1 MQQAADIKPCCL
13 FVQGGISMAKLPN
26 GVTLRKDGLYVGR
39 FQYQGIR
46 YNVTDQ
52 DMKKC
57 AEKLEKMKYE
67 IKNGIYCKESIVTVN
82 SWFRTWIEEYKVPT
96 SKKNTIKAYETMYE
110 QHIKKPL
117 GSRKIK
123 AVRPEM
129 IQRLYNSLNKQG
141 FAAKTIDLVSTV
153 LHGMFQQAY
162 KNEMIQK
169 NPVPLAT
176 LPKMKK
182 ARKPR
187 VMDLEEQKLFMEYV
201 KDDEIA
207 DICELFLST
216 GLRSGELRGLDWE
229 TDIDFKN
236 KLIHV
241 TGTLNYDKETG
252 WRKDE
257 PKTETSCRDIPM
269 LDNVERLLKRVK
281 RQQLQTRMYMGD
293 KWQPIKGLENLVFL
307 QPTGTPLYKGY
318 LRKHLDNIQKQI
330 VKDGHKF
337 ERITPH
343 TFRHTFATRCIEN
356 GVPPQVLKEIL
367 GHSKLSM
374 TMDLYAH
381 VLPDPMADEIQKIA
395 NLF

>member
-1 MQQAADIKPCCL
+1 MEKMPKGIK
-13 FVQGGISMAKLPN
+13 INK
-26 GVTLRKDGLYVGR
+26 KGLYIGR
-39 FQYQGIR
+39 FQYQGTR
-46 YNVTDQ
+46 YQVSSIDLKECVN
-52 DMKKC
+52 
-57 AEKLEKMKYE
+57 KLEKVKYE
-67 IKNGIYCKESIVTVN
+67 VKNGIYCQESIVTVN
-82 SWFRTWIEEYKVPT
+82 SWFNTWIEEYKEPT
-96 SKKNTIKAYETMYE
+96 VKKNTITAYKTTYK

-117 GSRKIK
+117 GGKK
-123 AVRPEM
+123 MKEVRPEM
-129 IQRLYNSLNKQG
+129 IQRLYNSLKKKG
-141 FAAKTIDLVSTV
+141 KAAKTIDLVSTV

-169 NPVPLAT
+169 NPIPLAT

-182 ARKPR
+182 VKESR
-187 VMDLEEQKLFMEYV
+187 VMTLEEQKLFMKYV

-216 GLRSGELRGLDWE
+216 GLRSGELRGLDWK

-236 KLIHV
+236 KIIHV
-241 TGTLNYDKETG
+241 TGTLNYDKDTG

-257 PKTETSCRDIPM
+257 PKTPTSYRDIPM

-281 RQQLQTRMYMGD
+281 RQQMEMRLYMGN
-293 KWQPIKGLENLVFL
+293 KWKPIKGLENLVFL

-318 LRKHLDNIQKQI
+318 MKKHLDNVQKQI
-330 VKDGHKF
+330 RKDGYEF

-356 GVPPQVLKEIL
+356 GMPPQVLKGIL

-381 VLPDPMADEIQKIA
+381 VLPDTKAKEMQRIA

>member
-1 MQQAADIKPCCL
+1 
-13 FVQGGISMAKLPN
+13 MAKLPSGIKKKN
-26 GVTLRKDGLYVGR
+26 TGLYVGR
-39 FQYQGIR
+39 FQYQGKR
-46 YNVTDQ
+46 YEVASKTLKECVD
-52 DMKKC
+52 
-57 AEKLEKMKYE
+57 KLEKMKYE
-67 IKNGIYCKESIVTVN
+67 IKNGIYCNESLVTVN
-82 SWFRTWIEEYKVPT
+82 NWFETWIEEYKEPT
-96 SKKNTIKAYETMYE
+96 VKTNTIKAYKTMYQ

-117 GSRKIK
+117 GGKKIK
-123 AVRPEM
+123 EVRPEM
-129 IQRLYNSLNKQG
+129 IQRLYNSLKKQG
-141 FAAKTIDLVSTV
+141 LAAKTIDLVSTV

-182 ARKPR
+182 AKKPR
-187 VMDLEEQKLFMEYV
+187 VMTLKEQKLFIEYA
-201 KDDEIA
+201 KNDEMC
-207 DICELFLST
+207 DMCELFLST
-216 GLRSGELRGLDWE
+216 GLRSGELRGLEWE

-236 KLIHV
+236 KMIHV

-257 PKTETSCRDIPM
+257 PKTETSFRDIPM

-281 RQQLQTRMYMGD
+281 RQQMETRLYMGD
-293 KWQPIKGLENLVFL
+293 KWQPIEGLENLVFL
-307 QPTGTPLYKGY
+307 RPTGAPIYKGY
-318 LRKHLDNIQKQI
+318 MKEHLDSIQKQI
-330 VKDGHKF
+330 RQDGHEFK
-337 ERITPH
+337 RISPH

-356 GVPPQVLKEIL
+356 GVPPQVLKGIL

-381 VLPDPMADEIQKIA
+381 VLPDTKAKEIQKIA